1 MTLDSSVL
9 PSELV
14 TTAQPLVG
22 LSGLDVQRNATHK
35 TIWDAFNNSKKPE
48 SESIQYK
55 LLPANYEFPVSKPTR
70 QSYEWYQPKG
80 ILKRNWMLKH
90 LHVLPAVVV
99 LFQDLEWNDP
109 QWSEKQRDCASIIQS
124 LKHSLQ
130 GRHTRLAVVLLQK
143 GAALP
148 PQSDD
153 LLASERAAHLT
164 NNCDIN
170 AKMLFVLTH
179 NDHLMGQILRLQSA
193 FLELAQSCYTQIMKQ
208 IRSHKDQLTENHKM
222 LKIRHLFKLGFIS
235 ELKLDQLNALKH
247 YRQTYANLDEL
258 RIVDTNCLEI
268 KTIAGFV
275 NYKICR
281 LYFKVNAPKD
291 SISHFKTHINKYR
304 SRAGFKELV
313 FEHWAW
319 LSVQYSA
326 FGELFCEA
334 VKNGLAPLQTQH
346 PGIYF
351 HKAAEYIGKRKE
363 AFMQCTALGP
373 PPTTTIG
380 GDGQP
385 AGPDGKQST
394 INANSALYSD
404 YFGIRG
410 TKTGEPVSEQQI
422 ICLVQEMEKSYNH
435 SAAII
440 ILLGQ
445 AMAQYKVYKCLRF
458 RKKLAID
465 MAEEYLKSGDHSKAL
480 TLYSLMLSDYRI
492 DKWYTI
498 FTEVLLKTLR
508 SAYLSA
514 SVPHFLECSIEA
526 LSPRIAMEKAE
537 RILILENL
545 WKVFHNVSPVSSSQI
560 APELSASWQTAL
572 TTFSSPIKLDLD
584 RLNDLLECKI
594 TFDQRQIKN
603 DEKLCLRL
611 YIRSIVDV
619 PLKLKNFSVLLT
631 DLKSNAVRVP
641 AIQYCEYD
649 PNEQPAE
656 DDLKPIEE
664 FILEPH
670 KCYRIVFVGE
680 RYQFMEN
687 VDVHIFR
694 LEVQMGSERTYAVL
708 SMREKLNI
716 QKGFKN
722 YNPHR
727 DCMEQIA
734 VISSCYII
742 PTFHLGSQTKQN
754 SQPMLTN
761 EFYRITTKIMNNSD
775 LCLQNVGVSISVP
788 QNLRNNVFLTT
799 DLSGPL
805 QKISSQVQ
813 IDIGELQMQST
824 SSVSYYVT
832 SLIEGNIELRQR
844 LYYQTENLHQTKA
857 AAVLASSVTDSP
869 STPNS
874 EKEDLAKLL
883 ASDRTGQ
890 KYTNSHNVKIEYLNE
905 EQVRKIKEDTVVV
918 PCVEEIKLI
927 GRFYTLSRQPLARAY
942 KSEDF
947 LLRVNMEVKAPDGV
961 DVLGTQFISDHNI
974 IEKPYKGQ
982 QRISGTKLRLG
993 TRFEDLRLLNS
1004 INCSRDW
1011 ITQND
1016 YLNNDVQ
1023 LTFSRSRTPDH
1034 GAQQVPSS
1042 SNRLPPDDQFNRS
1055 LLAKLPTNATIIGS
1069 TNANLTNQFILPLT
1083 SSSPSFN
1090 TAASGSSPVPPPLQ
1104 TVGSAMT
1111 SSTGSADD
1119 FKVKPLNT
1127 SSGSGSGAGGGDSLL
1142 LLEEFGKSI
1151 TKMKNIYN
1159 HTIDCVQLTNN
1170 ERNGFVNA
1178 ALCAVSP
1185 VVVPVAAGVSKGRP
1199 SESTGN
1205 DVSGGAAR
1213 EKVLIF
1219 GVYCIRWCRSSSP
1232 SMVNESKFVINGI
1245 EVIDPPLN
1253 IYCYLEE
1260 KMYVRVPMTLRV
1272 TLRNPTRKI
1281 IQLQALLNS
1290 SDSFMFSGH
1299 RQLNVTIFAFSS
1311 YDLLFNLYPLK
1322 AGWQPLPEL
1331 QLDYVSQAAAT
1342 ATAAATSINSGPQS
1356 GKGTPIPG
1364 VMVNS
1369 SDAATSNTQ
1378 PSGVDSSDSTGSDGL
1393 EAKRKAELDSL
1404 VKRWMPK
1411 MVFIHPPTRK

>member
-14 TTAQPLVG
+14 TSAQPLVG
-22 LSGLDVQRNATHK
+22 LSGLDIQRNATHK

-55 LLPANYEFPVSKPTR
+55 LLPSNYEFPVSKPKR
-70 QSYEWYQPKG
+70 QSYEWYHPKG

-90 LHVLPAVVV
+90 LHVLPAVVI

-109 QWSEKQRDCASIIQS
+109 QWSEKQRECASIIQS
-124 LKHSLQ
+124 LKNSLQ

-148 PQSDD
+148 QGED

-193 FLELAQSCYTQIMKQ
+193 FLELSQSCYTQIMKQ
-208 IRSHKDQLTENHKM
+208 IRSHKDQLSEAHKI
-222 LKIRHLFKLGFIS
+222 LRIRHLFKLAFIS
-235 ELKLDQLNALKH
+235 ELKLDQQNALK
-247 YRQTYANLDEL
+247 YYGQTYASLDDL

-268 KTIAGFV
+268 KTVAGFV

-281 LYFKVNAPKD
+281 LFFKASPKEA
-291 SISHFKTHINKYR
+291 ISHFKNHIGKYR
-304 SRAGFKELV
+304 SRTGVKELL
-313 FEHWAW
+313 FEHYAW

-326 FGELFCEA
+326 FGELFCDA
-334 VKNGLAPLQTQH
+334 VKNGLQPLQTQH

-351 HKAAEYIGKRKE
+351 HKAAEYVGKRKE
-363 AFMQCTALGP
+363 AFLQCAALLGP
-373 PPTTTIG
+373 EAAAEAAARSDGLQPGMP
-380 GDGQP
+380 GQP
-385 AGPDGKQST
+385 ST
-394 INANSALYSD
+394 ANHNSALYSD
-404 YFGIRG
+404 FFGIRG
-410 TKTGEPVSEQQI
+410 TKTGEPVSDQQI
-422 ICLVQEMEKSYNH
+422 ICLVQEMERAYNH

-480 TLYSLMLSDYRI
+480 TLYSLMLSDYRV

-498 FTEVLLKTLR
+498 FTQVLLKTLR

-514 SVPHFLECSIEA
+514 SVPHFVECSIET
-526 LSPRIAMEKAE
+526 LSPRIAMDKTE
-537 RILILENL
+537 RIQILENL
-545 WKVFHNVSPVSSSQI
+545 WKVFHNVSPVSSGQI
-560 APELSASWQTAL
+560 APELSATWQTAL
-572 TTFSSPIKLDLD
+572 ASFSNPIKLDLD

-603 DEKLCLRL
+603 DEKLCLQL
-611 YIRSIVDV
+611 YVRSIVEV

-631 DLKSNAVRVP
+631 DLKSSSVRVP
-641 AIQYCEYD
+641 AIQYCEYA
-649 PNEQPAE
+649 PNEEHA
-656 DDLKPIEE
+656 LKPIEE

-680 RYQFMEN
+680 RYQFIEN

-694 LEVQMGSERTYAVL
+694 LEMQMGSERTYAVL
-708 SMREKLNI
+708 SLREKLNI
-716 QKGFKN
+716 QRIFKN

-727 DCMEQIA
+727 DCMEKIA

-742 PTFHLGSQTKQN
+742 PTFHLASQTKQN
-754 SQPMLTN
+754 HQPMLTN
-761 EFYRITTKIMNNSD
+761 EFYQITTKIMNNSD

-788 QNLRNNVFLTT
+788 QNLRSNVFLTT
-799 DLSGPL
+799 DLTNPL
-805 QKISSQVQ
+805 QKINSQVQ
-813 IDIGELQMQST
+813 IDIGELQMQSS
-824 SSVSYYVT
+824 SSVSYFAT
-832 SLIEGNIELRQR
+832 SLIEGNIELHQR
-844 LYYQTENLHQTKA
+844 LYYQTENLHQTKMLP
-857 AAVLASSVTDSP
+857 AVHSVTDSP

-890 KYTNSHNVKIEYLNE
+890 KYTSSHNVKIEYLNE
-905 EQVRKIKEDTVVV
+905 DQVRKIKEDTVVV
-918 PCVEEIKLI
+918 PCVEEIKLS
-927 GRFYTLSRQPLARAY
+927 GRFYTLSRQPLLRAY
-942 KSEDF
+942 KNEDF
-947 LLRVNMEVKAPDGV
+947 ILRLNMEVKAPDGL
-961 DVLGTQFISDHNI
+961 DVLETQFISDHNI
-974 IEKPYKGQ
+974 IEKSYKGQ
-982 QRISGTKLRLG
+982 QRIAGTKHRQG
-993 TRFEDLRLLNS
+993 TRFEDLRLLHS

-1011 ITQND
+1011 ISQSD

-1034 GAQQVPSS
+1034 SALQTPSAVAA
-1042 SNRLPPDDQFNRS
+1042 NRQPPDDQFNRS

-1069 TNANLTNQFILPLT
+1069 TNANLTNQFTLPLT
-1083 SSSPSFN
+1083 SSSQSLN
-1090 TAASGSSPVPPPLQ
+1090 AAPSGSSPVPPGCPSQ
-1104 TVGSAMT
+1104 TPGATMT

-1119 FKVKPLNT
+1119 FKVKPLT
-1127 SSGSGSGAGGGDSLL
+1127 SGSANDQQQKDDLIKNL
-1142 LLEEFGKSI
+1142 
-1151 TKMKNIYN
+1151 TQVKNIYN

-1170 ERNGFVNA
+1170 ERNGFIGA
-1178 ALCAVSP
+1178 ALCTPCATTS
-1185 VVVPVAAGVSKGRP
+1185 AAAPSKARSAEP
-1199 SESTGN
+1199 SGTES
-1205 DVSGGAAR
+1205 VK
-1213 EKVLIF
+1213 EKVPIF
-1219 GVYCIRWCRSSSP
+1219 GVYYIRWCRSSTP
-1232 SMVNESKFVINGI
+1232 NQINESKFVINGI
-1245 EVIDPPLN
+1245 GVINTPLN

-1260 KMYVRVPMTLRV
+1260 KMYVRVPMTLRI
-1272 TLRNPTRKI
+1272 TLKNPTRKI
-1281 IQLQALLNS
+1281 VHLQAVLNS

-1311 YDLLFNLYPLK
+1311 YDLLYNLYPLK
-1322 AGWQPLPEL
+1322 AGWQLLPEL
-1331 QLDYVSQAAAT
+1331 QLDY
-1342 ATAAATSINSGPQS
+1342 INHESAETVMANGQQS
-1356 GKGTPIPG
+1356 GKRTPVPG
-1364 VMVNS
+1364 VGSMGASASNS
-1369 SDAATSNTQ
+1369 AGDA
-1378 PSGVDSSDSTGSDGL
+1378 SGTEANDGSGESL
-1393 EAKRKAELDSL
+1393 EAQLKAELDSL

>member
-1 MTLDSSVL
+1 MTLDASVL

-35 TIWDAFNNSKKPE
+35 TIWDAFHNSKKPE

-70 QSYEWYQPKG
+70 QSYDWYHPKG

-109 QWSEKQRDCASIIQS
+109 QWSEKQRDCASMIQS
-124 LKHSLQ
+124 LKNSLQ
-130 GRHTRLAVVLLQK
+130 GRHTRIAVVLLQK
-143 GAALP
+143 GTVLP
-148 PQSDD
+148 QGDD

-222 LKIRHLFKLGFIS
+222 LRIRHLFKLGFIS

-247 YRQTYANLDEL
+247 YRQTYDNLNDL

-281 LYFKVNAPKD
+281 LFFKVNAPKD
-291 SISHFKTHINKYR
+291 SISYFKNHINKYR

-326 FGELFCEA
+326 FGELFCDA

-363 AFMQCTALGP
+363 AFLQCTALAP
-373 PPTTTIG
+373 AIG
-380 GDGQP
+380 CEGQSV
-385 AGPDGKQST
+385 GTDGKQSST
-394 INANSALYSD
+394 SLNSALYSD

-480 TLYSLMLSDYRI
+480 TLYSLMLSDYRV

-498 FTEVLLKTLR
+498 FSEVLLKTLR

-514 SVPHFLECSIEA
+514 SVPHFVECSIEA
-526 LSPRIAMEKAE
+526 LSPRIAMDKTE

-560 APELSASWQTAL
+560 SPELSASWSTAL
-572 TTFSSPIKLDLD
+572 SSFSSPIKLDLD
-584 RLNDLLECKI
+584 RLNDLIECRI

-603 DEKLCLRL
+603 DEKLCLQL

-641 AIQYCEYD
+641 AAQYCEYT
-649 PNEQPAE
+649 PTEPSPE
-656 DDLKPIEE
+656 ETLKPIDEL
-664 FILEPH
+664 ILEPH
-670 KCYRIVFVGE
+670 KCYRIVFAGE

-694 LEVQMGSERTYAVL
+694 LEMQMGSERTYAVL
-708 SMREKLNI
+708 SLREKLNV
-716 QKGFKN
+716 QKGFKS

-727 DCMEQIA
+727 DCLEQIS

-742 PTFHLGSQTKQN
+742 PTFHLGSQTKQTN
-754 SQPMLTN
+754 QPMLTN

-788 QNLRNNVFLTT
+788 QNLRSNVFLTT
-799 DLSGPL
+799 DLGGPL
-805 QKISSQVQ
+805 QKINSQVQ

-832 SLIEGNIELRQR
+832 SLIEGNIELHQR
-844 LYYQTENLHQTKA
+844 LYYQTENLHQTKSSTMI
-857 AAVLASSVTDSP
+857 SSVTDSP

-883 ASDRTGQ
+883 ASDRSGQ
-890 KYTNSHNVKIEYLNE
+890 KYTNSHNVKIEYMNE
-905 EQVRKIKEDTVVV
+905 EQVRKIKEDTIVV
-918 PCVEEIKLI
+918 PCVEEIKLT

-947 LLRVNMEVKAPDGV
+947 LLRVNMEIKAPDGV
-961 DVLGTQFISDHNI
+961 DVLETQFISDHNI
-974 IEKPYKGQ
+974 VEKPYKGQ
-982 QRISGTKLRLG
+982 QRITGVKLRQG

-1004 INCSRDW
+1004 MNCTRDW
-1011 ITQND
+1011 ISQGD
-1016 YLNNDVQ
+1016 YLNNDVH

-1034 GAQQVPSS
+1034 GALQTATP
-1042 SNRLPPDDQFNRS
+1042 SNRVPADDQFNRS
-1055 LLAKLPTNATIIGS
+1055 LLAKLPTNATIIG
-1069 TNANLTNQFILPLT
+1069 T
-1083 SSSPSFN
+1083 
-1090 TAASGSSPVPPPLQ
+1090 
-1104 TVGSAMT
+1104 AMT

-1119 FKVKPLNT
+1119 FKVKPLTT
-1127 SSGSGSGAGGGDSLL
+1127 STGSGSGVGNDPQK
-1142 LLEEFGKSI
+1142 EDFGKSLSHI
-1151 TKMKNIYN
+1151 KNIYN

-1170 ERNGFVNA
+1170 ERNGFINA
-1178 ALCAVSP
+1178 ALCIQT
-1185 VVVPVAAGVSKGRP
+1185 PVAAPVATGSLKGRSVETHGP
-1199 SESTGN
+1199 DGKRKEMLL
-1205 DVSGGAAR
+1205 V
-1213 EKVLIF
+1213 F

-1232 SMVNESKFVINGI
+1232 NTINESKFVIDGL

-1260 KMYVRVPMTLRV
+1260 KMYVRVPMTLKV

-1311 YDLLFNLYPLK
+1311 YDLVYNLYPLK

-1331 QLDYVSQAAAT
+1331 QLDYVHQAGT
-1342 ATAAATSINSGPQS
+1342 DTSSGGTQS
-1356 GKGTPIPG
+1356 GKGTPLPAAG
-1364 VMVNS
+1364 NS
-1369 SDAATSNTQ
+1369 TSDSASNTQ
-1378 PSGVDSSDSTGSDGL
+1378 HPGVVDSSDPTGESQ
-1393 EAKRKAELDSL
+1393 EAKLKAELNAL

>member
-22 LSGLDVQRNATHK
+22 LSGLEVHRNATHK
-35 TIWDAFNNSKKPE
+35 TIWDAFHNTKKPE

-55 LLPANYEFPVSKPTR
+55 LLPVNYEFPVSKPKR
-70 QSYEWYQPKG
+70 QSYEWYHPKG

-109 QWSEKQRDCASIIQS
+109 QWSEKQRDCASMIQS
-124 LKHSLQ
+124 MKNSLQ
-130 GRHTRLAVVLLQK
+130 GRHTRLVVVLLQK
-143 GAALP
+143 GSSLP
-148 PQSDD
+148 QGSDD

-179 NDHLMGQILRLQSA
+179 NDHLMGQIMRLQSA

-208 IRSHKDQLTENHKM
+208 IRSHRDQLTENHKM

-258 RIVDTNCLEI
+258 RIVDTNCLEV

-304 SRAGFKELV
+304 SRTGFKELV

-363 AFMQCTALGP
+363 AFLQCTALGP
-373 PPTTTIG
+373 PPIGG

-385 AGPDGKQST
+385 AGPDGKPT
-394 INANSALYSD
+394 TNPNSALYSD
-404 YFGIRG
+404 FFGIRG
-410 TKTGEPVSEQQI
+410 AKTGEPVSEQQI
-422 ICLVQEMEKSYNH
+422 ICLVQEMEKAYNH

-480 TLYSLMLSDYRI
+480 TLYSLMLSDYRV

-514 SVPHFLECSIEA
+514 SVPHFVECSIES
-526 LSPRIAMEKAE
+526 LSPRIAMDKAE

-560 APELSASWQTAL
+560 APELSANWQTAL
-572 TTFSSPIKLDLD
+572 TSFSSPIKLDLD

-603 DEKLCLRL
+603 DEKLCLQL
-611 YIRSIVDV
+611 YVRSIVEV

-631 DLKSNAVRVP
+631 DLKSSAVRVP
-641 AIQYCEYD
+641 AIQYCEYA
-649 PNEQPAE
+649 PNEDIPEGA
-656 DDLKPIEE
+656 LKPIEE

-694 LEVQMGSERTYAVL
+694 LEMQMGSDRTYAVL

-722 YNPHR
+722 YNPHQ

-775 LCLQNVGVSISVP
+775 LCLQNVGVSINVP

-799 DLSGPL
+799 DLGSPL

-832 SLIEGNIELRQR
+832 SLVEGNIELRQR
-844 LYYQTENLHQTKA
+844 LYYQTQNLHQTKPSL
-857 AAVLASSVTDSP
+857 VLTSVTDSP

-890 KYTNSHNVKIEYLNE
+890 KYTNSHNVKIENLNE
-905 EQVRKIKEDTVVV
+905 EQVRKIKEDTIVV
-918 PCVEEIKLI
+918 PCVEEIKLS
-927 GRFYTLSRQPLARAY
+927 GRFYTLSRQSLTRAY

-961 DVLGTQFISDHNI
+961 DVLETQFISDHNI

-982 QRISGTKLRLG
+982 QRIAGTKLRPG

-1011 ITQND
+1011 IMQGD

-1034 GAQQVPSS
+1034 GAALQVPAS
-1042 SNRLPPDDQFNRS
+1042 SNRVPPDDQFNRS

-1069 TNANLTNQFILPLT
+1069 
-1083 SSSPSFN
+1083 
-1090 TAASGSSPVPPPLQ
+1090 
-1104 TVGSAMT
+1104 AMT

-1119 FKVKPLNT
+1119 FKVKPLTT
-1127 SSGSGSGAGGGDSLL
+1127 SSGSGPGAGGDQQM
-1142 LLEEFGKSI
+1142 EDFGKSL
-1151 TKMKNIYN
+1151 TKLKNIYN

-1170 ERNGFVNA
+1170 ERNGFINA
-1178 ALCAVSP
+1178 ALCTVSP
-1185 VVVPVAAGVSKGRP
+1185 VVVPVTTGAPKGRP
-1199 SESTGN
+1199 VETTGN
-1205 DVSGGAAR
+1205 DVSSTLR

-1232 SMVNESKFVINGI
+1232 NMINEAKFVINGI

-1272 TLRNPTRKI
+1272 TLKNPTRRI
-1281 IQLQALLNS
+1281 IQLHALLNS

-1331 QLDYVSQAAAT
+1331 QLSYVHQVGTGGAPSV
-1342 ATAAATSINSGPQS
+1342 NSGPQS
-1356 GKGTPIPG
+1356 GKGTPVPPG
-1364 VMVNS
+1364 MNS
-1369 SDAATSNTQ
+1369 TSDSTSNTQ
-1378 PSGVDSSDSTGSDGL
+1378 PSGIDPSDPTGENV
-1393 EAKRKAELDSL
+1393 EAKLKAELDSL

>member
-22 LSGLDVQRNATHK
+22 LSGLEVHRNATHK
-35 TIWDAFNNSKKPE
+35 TIWDAFHNTKKPE

-55 LLPANYEFPVSKPTR
+55 LLPVNYEFPVSKPKR
-70 QSYEWYQPKG
+70 QSYEWYHPKG

-109 QWSEKQRDCASIIQS
+109 QWSEKQRDCASMIQS
-124 LKHSLQ
+124 MKNSLQ
-130 GRHTRLAVVLLQK
+130 GRHTRLVVVLLQK
-143 GAALP
+143 GSSLP
-148 PQSDD
+148 QGSDD

-179 NDHLMGQILRLQSA
+179 NDHLMGQIMRLQSA

-208 IRSHKDQLTENHKM
+208 IRSHRDQLTENHKM

-258 RIVDTNCLEI
+258 RIVDTNCLEV

-304 SRAGFKELV
+304 SRTGFKELV

-363 AFMQCTALGP
+363 AFLHGYLFVCTGFDEGFAP
-373 PPTTTIG
+373 APTTN
-380 GDGQP
+380 P
-385 AGPDGKQST
+385 
-394 INANSALYSD
+394 NSALYSD
-404 YFGIRG
+404 FFGIRG
-410 TKTGEPVSEQQI
+410 AKTGEPVSEQQI
-422 ICLVQEMEKSYNH
+422 ICLVQEMEKAYNH

-480 TLYSLMLSDYRI
+480 TLYSLMLSDYRV

-514 SVPHFLECSIEA
+514 SVPHFVECSIES
-526 LSPRIAMEKAE
+526 LSPRIAMDKAE

-560 APELSASWQTAL
+560 APELSANWQTAL
-572 TTFSSPIKLDLD
+572 TSFSSPIKLDLD

-603 DEKLCLRL
+603 DEKLCLQL
-611 YIRSIVDV
+611 YVRSIVEV

-631 DLKSNAVRVP
+631 DLKSSAVRVP
-641 AIQYCEYD
+641 AIQYCEYA
-649 PNEQPAE
+649 PNEDIPEGA
-656 DDLKPIEE
+656 LKPIEE

-694 LEVQMGSERTYAVL
+694 LEMQMGSDRTYAVL

-722 YNPHR
+722 YNPHQ

-742 PTFHLGSQTKQN
+742 PTYRGQFQDIFFFFRFHLGSQTKQN

-775 LCLQNVGVSISVP
+775 LCLQNVGVSINVP

-799 DLSGPL
+799 DLGSPL

-832 SLIEGNIELRQR
+832 SLVEGNIELRQR
-844 LYYQTENLHQTKA
+844 LYYQTENLHQTKPSP
-857 AAVLASSVTDSP
+857 VLTSVTDSP

-890 KYTNSHNVKIEYLNE
+890 KYTNSHNVKIENLNE
-905 EQVRKIKEDTVVV
+905 EQVRKIKEDTIVV
-918 PCVEEIKLI
+918 PCVEEIKLS
-927 GRFYTLSRQPLARAY
+927 GRFYTLSRQSLTRAY

-961 DVLGTQFISDHNI
+961 DVLETQFISDHNI

-982 QRISGTKLRLG
+982 QRVAGTKLRPG

-1011 ITQND
+1011 IMQGD

-1034 GAQQVPSS
+1034 GAALQVPAS
-1042 SNRLPPDDQFNRS
+1042 SNRVPPDDQFNRS

-1069 TNANLTNQFILPLT
+1069 TNANLTNQLSLPLT
-1083 SSSPSFN
+1083 SSSSSFN
-1090 TAASGSSPVPPPLQ
+1090 AASTGSSPQ
-1104 TVGSAMT
+1104 ME
-1111 SSTGSADD
+1111 D
-1119 FKVKPLNT
+1119 
-1127 SSGSGSGAGGGDSLL
+1127 
-1142 LLEEFGKSI
+1142 FGKSL
-1151 TKMKNIYN
+1151 TKLKNIYN

-1170 ERNGFVNA
+1170 ERNGFINA
-1178 ALCAVSP
+1178 ALCTVSP
-1185 VVVPVAAGVSKGRP
+1185 VV
-1199 SESTGN
+1199 
-1205 DVSGGAAR
+1205 
-1213 EKVLIF
+1213 VLIF

-1232 SMVNESKFVINGI
+1232 NMINEAKFVINGI

-1272 TLRNPTRKI
+1272 TLKNPTRRI

-1331 QLDYVSQAAAT
+1331 QLSYVHQV
-1342 ATAAATSINSGPQS
+1342 
-1356 GKGTPIPG
+1356 GTGGAPS
-1364 VMVNS
+1364 VN
-1369 SDAATSNTQ
+1369 T
-1378 PSGVDSSDSTGSDGL
+1378 
-1393 EAKRKAELDSL
+1393 ELDSL

-1411 MVFIHPPTRK
+1411 MVFI